1 MDERRKEERKSL
13 MAYTPV
19 YDLYNGTLLGHLGD
33 LSFMGLM
40 VIGDKSV
47 AENAEITLAIE
58 LPELPMIAA
67 KRMTLLARTVWVQP
81 DISPE
86 YFSIGFEFKEVTE
99 EQKKIITAIIE
110 NYEFRR
116 EPQNYLFKPPSQ

>member
-1 MDERRKEERKSL
+1 
-13 MAYTPV
+13 
-19 YDLYNGTLLGHLGD
+19 
-33 LSFMGLM
+33 
-40 VIGDKSV
+40 
-47 AENAEITLAIE
+47 
-58 LPELPMIAA
+58 
-67 KRMTLLARTVWVQP
+67 MTLLARTVWVQP